1 MNFGL
6 EVNQVRLVG
15 LFGLVSDRIEPA
27 MAYCFY
33 YYLFLFV
40 PIKERVAINEA
51 INTNI
56 KIKLY
61 GFPLRL

>member
-6 EVNQVRLVG
+6 EVNQERLAG
-15 LFGLVSDRIEPA
+15 LFGLVSDSIKPA
-27 MAYCFY
+27 RAYCFY
-33 YYLFLFV
+33 FYLFLFV
-40 PIKERVAINEA
+40 PLKERVAINEA

>member
-15 LFGLVSDRIEPA
+15 LFGLVPELNLEPA
-27 MAYCFY
+27 MPIVFI
-33 YYLFLFV
+33 YLFLFV
-40 PIKERVAINEA
+40 PLKERVAINEA

-61 GFPLRL
+61 GFPLSM

>member
-15 LFGLVSDRIEPA
+15 LFGLVSGLNLEPA
-27 MAYCFY
+27 MPIVFI
-33 YYLFLFV
+33 YLFLFV
-40 PIKERVAINEA
+40 PLKERVAINEA

-56 KIKLY
+56 KLKLY

>member
-15 LFGLVSDRIEPA
+15 LFGLVSGLNLEPA
-27 MAYCFY
+27 MPIVFI
-33 YYLFLFV
+33 YLFLFV
-40 PIKERVAINEA
+40 PLKERVAINEA